1 MLRLTPRLIV
11 AAYAQGAFPMAGGRA
26 DERIEWYSPDPRAI
40 LPLDGFHC
48 PRSLARLMRRGEHEI
63 RHDTAFGRVIDECAA
78 PRDSQ
83 AQTWINAE
91 IRRAFVELHE
101 LGLAHSIE
109 VWRNGRLIG
118 GLYGLALG
126 GAFFG
131 ESMFHPPRKQRGLR
145 PATCGLHKPAYP
157 ASRGTQAAS
166 PRPRKLGDGD
176 GDGGDAQ
183 WTGVDVSKIALA
195 ATVEHLRRCGF
206 QLFDVQFQSEHL
218 RRLGVVEISRD
229 AYLTKLDEA
238 LRCDI
243 GWDRPTMAGAEL

>member
-1 MLRLTPRLIV
+1 MAQSAWADIMRFVNDAESMLQLTPRLIV

-48 PRSLARLMRRGEHEI
+48 PRSLERLIRGGEHEI
-63 RHDTAFGRVIDECAA
+63 RHDTAFERVIDGCAA

-83 AQTWINAE
+83 KESWINAE
-91 IRRAFVELHE
+91 IRRVFVELHE

-109 VWRNGRLIG
+109 VWRNGQLIG

-131 ESMFHPPRKQRGLR
+131 ESMFHPRKL
-145 PATCGLHKPAYP
+145 
-157 ASRGTQAAS
+157 S
-166 PRPRKLGDGD
+166 PRPRPRELNTAG
-176 GDGGDAQ
+176 AMNCPRR

-195 ATVEHLRRCGF
+195 ATVDHLRRCGF
-206 QLFDVQFQSEHL
+206 RLFDVQFQSEHL

-238 LRCDI
+238 LRCDV

>member
-1 MLRLTPRLIV
+1 MARSAWADIMRFVNDAESILRLTPRLIV
-11 AAYAQGAFPMAGGRA
+11 AAYTQGAFPMAGGRA

-48 PRSLARLMRRGEHEI
+48 PRSLERLMRRGEHEI
-63 RHDTAFGRVIDECAA
+63 RHDTAFGRVIDGCAA

-83 AQTWINAE
+83 KESWINAE
-91 IRRAFVELHE
+91 IRRVFVELHE

-109 VWRNGRLIG
+109 VWRNGQLIG

-131 ESMFHPPRKQRGLR
+131 ESMFHPRKLSPR
-145 PATCGLHKPAYP
+145 
-157 ASRGTQAAS
+157 
-166 PRPRKLGDGD
+166 PRPRKLNTPG
-176 GDGGDAQ
+176 AMNCPRR
-183 WTGVDVSKIALA
+183 WTGADVSKIALA

-206 QLFDVQFQSEHL
+206 RLFDVQFQSEHL

-238 LRCDI
+238 LRCDV
-243 GWDRPTMAGAEL
+243 GWDRPTMAGAES